1 MKEIINEDE
10 TSAKMDELET
20 NNDKSKDSLD
30 VAEEISL
37 FEGGTIVPKEQ

>member
-1 MKEIINEDE
+1 
-10 TSAKMDELET
+10 MDELEA
-20 NNDKSKDSLD
+20 NNDESEGSLD